1 MKRWSSLQREL
12 YKIVDDKIEFQI
24 HIAVDRMDQF
34 NSLTRYWITVGDETV
49 FDYPKNFV
57 HKTENGKIVT
67 NHGGQ
72 RLLYP
77 YESDVP
83 RISKL
88 IREYIDT
95 PKELVFN
102 KKFERDLWNLTDIL
116 KAADRRNGK
125 RRLELLKERTD
136 SSAALK
142 IIELRCKKIN
152 EV

>member
-12 YKIVDDKIEFQI
+12 YKIVDEKIDFQI
-24 HIAVDRMDQF
+24 HVAVDRMDLF

-49 FDYPKNFV
+49 FDYPKKFV
-57 HKTENGKIVT
+57 QKTESGKIVT
-67 NHGGQ
+67 NLGGQ

-95 PKELVFN
+95 PKESVFH

-125 RRLELLKERTD
+125 RRLEQLRERTD
-136 SSAALK
+136 NSAALK
-142 IIELRCKKIN
+142 IIELRCKKN
-152 EV
+152 EI